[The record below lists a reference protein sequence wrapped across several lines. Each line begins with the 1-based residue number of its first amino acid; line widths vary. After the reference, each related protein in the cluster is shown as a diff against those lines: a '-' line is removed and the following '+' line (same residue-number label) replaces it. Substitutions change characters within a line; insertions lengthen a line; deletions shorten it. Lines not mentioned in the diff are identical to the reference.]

1 MPMIPLRAEELLM
14 LSTFCVKEVGPV
26 SPMRRLYA
34 RSPELLAP
42 QGAEPLLNA
51 LVQRRMLH
59 PGKDGKPRL
68 DPNLEPVLWMLNRP
82 DQVFSLA
89 RLGAPDI
96 AESYFCSSGSLWVQ
110 ESVNFDEKLELLC
123 YPFNWEAIATWFA
136 DDFLKDLAPKGGG
149 KARTLRLLVPELLLL
164 LAMQSEYGARVQ
176 AKKGPLQPKDL
187 WLDLGHFGKEETIQ
201 EHLKV
206 ASIYLPPERFRA
218 YFGDRALLG
227 KVAVGLAKRGVVEH
241 SGGALRFAEDGR
253 RWFNPGRRQAL
264 ITAKSFTGGVLKA
277 KTLYAYPEGWVL
289 FELPDPENLELRLR
303 WIPGGVSK
311 RRVFERL
318 MAALVTPVPQAKNP
332 PRPKPPSR
340 AKAAP
345 AAAVAPVPPPPVAPP
360 PVPPASPSP
369 ATVAMPAAT
378 PEPAVESAPPTMVM
392 RAPELPPL
400 RLCIE
405 AGPGVGRTLN
415 LPVTAMLGRLE
426 GTPVRVDDPRV
437 SRRHA
442 EFRRAVD
449 GTWTLTDLGSANG
462 TFLNDKKLEGTAA
475 LKVGDR
481 IRVAETVFRVEG

>member
-34 RSPELLAP
+34 RSPELLPP
-42 QGAEPLLNA
+42 QSAEPLLNY
-51 LVQRRMLH
+51 LVRRRMLH

-68 DPNLEPVLWMLNRP
+68 DPNLEPVIWMLNRP
-82 DQVFSLA
+82 DQVFSLS
-89 RLGAPDI
+89 RLGAPDL

-110 ESVNFDEKLELLC
+110 DAVNFDEKVELLC

-136 DDFLKDLAPKGGG
+136 DDFLKDLVPKGGG
-149 KARTLRLLVPELLLL
+149 KARTLRLLIPELLLL
-164 LAMQSEYGARVQ
+164 LAMESEYGARVQ

-187 WLDLGHFGKEETIQ
+187 WLDLGHFGKEETLQ

-218 YFGDRALLG
+218 YFGDRVLLG

-253 RWFNPGRRQAL
+253 RWFDPGRRQAL

-277 KTLYAYPEGWVL
+277 KSLYGYPDGWML
-289 FELPDPENLELRLR
+289 YECPDPETLELKLR
-303 WIPGGVSK
+303 WIPGTVSK

-318 MAALVTPVPQAKNP
+318 MAGLVVPVPQAKNP
-332 PRPKPPSR
+332 PRPKPAAVRPKS
-340 AKAAP
+340 APGAAAP
-345 AAAVAPVPPPPVAPP
+345 PPARPPRPPETAAFPVPPHPAPAP
-360 PVPPASPSP
+360 
-369 ATVAMPAAT
+369 
-378 PEPAVESAPPTMVM
+378 ESAPPTMVM

-400 RLCIE
+400 RLRIE
-405 AGPGVGRTLN
+405 AGPGVGRTLT
-415 LPVTAMLGRLE
+415 LPVTALLGRLE
-426 GTPVRVDDPRV
+426 GVPVRVDDPRV

-462 TFLNDKKLEGTAA
+462 TFLNDKRVEGTAL
-475 LKVGDR
+475 LKAGDKV
-481 IRVAETVFRVEG
+481 RVAETVFRVEA